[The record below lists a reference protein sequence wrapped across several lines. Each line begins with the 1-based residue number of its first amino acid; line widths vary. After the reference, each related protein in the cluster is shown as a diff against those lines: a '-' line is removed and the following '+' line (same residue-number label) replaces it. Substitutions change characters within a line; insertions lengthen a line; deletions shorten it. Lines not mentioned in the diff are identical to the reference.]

1 MPKPICIIP
10 ARGGSKGLPQ
20 KNILPLAGKPL
31 IVHTI
36 EQAQQTGLDV
46 IVSTDDK
53 EIAQVAHSVGA
64 RIIRRPKELSGDIAP
79 SEWALMH
86 VLNNIPPQEFVV
98 FLQCTSP
105 IRRRY
110 DIRHAINTFFAERAD
125 SLLSVVPFKRFIW
138 RGRDLRP
145 YPSNYEP
152 KSRPMRQNINEE
164 EWMENGSIYILK
176 PEVLERYGNRLGG
189 KIALY
194 PMPWYSAFEI
204 DTAEDFALNEWILG
218 QEFSNK
224 GV

>member
-1 MPKPICIIP
+1 MKPIAIIP

-20 KNILPLAGKPL
+20 KNIMPLAGRPL
-31 IVHTI
+31 ICHTI
-36 EQAQQTGLDV
+36 SHALDTNLEV
-46 IVSTDDK
+46 IVSTDDDS
-53 EIAQVAHSVGA
+53 IATISQNAGA
-64 RIIRRPKELSGDIAP
+64 RVIRRPKELSGDFAP

-86 VLNNIPPQEFVV
+86 VLNNIPEPEFIV

-105 IRRRY
+105 IRRYY

-138 RGRDLRP
+138 RGKDLRP
-145 YPSNYEP
+145 FPANYEP
-152 KSRPMRQNINEE
+152 RSRPMRQHINEE
-164 EWMENGSIYILK
+164 EWLENGSIYILK

-194 PMPWYSAFEI
+194 EMPWYSAFEI

-218 QEFSNK
+218 QGFA
-224 GV
+224 